1 MTSLRIFFRGGLMS
15 YRALFTWLSPWI
27 LIPTFVVEPIFQVLF
42 FAAVGRTAGVND
54 DSFYLIGNAVQFTA
68 IPCLFAMS
76 NTIGGERYSQTL
88 SLLLVSPARRTPL
101 FLGRALPVIVNG
113 FVCSLIALVVG
124 ADALRVALVPST
136 WLPLSVVESVS
147 AFACTGLGLVTAAVA
162 LRVRETAVLANI
174 VFGILLIF
182 CGTNVP
188 LSALPGWMAEVAG
201 WLPMTHGIAAARE
214 LAGGTSL
221 GGVSGLIGQEI
232 GVGVLYIVLGL
243 GLLRFFEA
251 ESRRHATLEIA

>member
-1 MTSLRIFFRGGLMS
+1 MTSLRIFFRGGLTS

-27 LIPTFVVEPIFQVLF
+27 LIPTFVIEPIFQVLF

-113 FVCSLIALVVG
+113 FVSSLIALVVG
-124 ADALRVALVPST
+124 AIALRVALAPST
-136 WLPLSVVESVS
+136 WLPLAVVVAVS

-188 LSALPGWMAEVAG
+188 LSALPGWMAAVAG
-201 WLPMTHGIAAARE
+201 WLPMRHGIAAARE
-214 LAGGTSL
+214 LAGGTTL
-221 GGVSGLIGQEI
+221 GGVSGLIAQEI
-232 GVGVLYIVLGL
+232 GVGVLYVILGL

-251 ESRRHATLEIA
+251 ESRRRATLEIA

>member
-1 MTSLRIFFRGGLMS
+1 MTSLRIFFRGGIMS

-27 LIPTFVVEPIFQVLF
+27 LIPTFIIEPIFQVLF

-54 DSFYLIGNAVQFTA
+54 NSFYLTGNALQFAA

-113 FVCSLIALVVG
+113 FASSVVALVVG
-124 ADALRVALVPST
+124 ALALHVTLAPST
-136 WLPLSVVESVS
+136 WLPLTLVVAVS

-174 VFGILLIF
+174 VFGVLLIF

-188 LSALPGWMAEVAG
+188 LSALPDWMAAVAG
-201 WLPMTHGIAAARE
+201 WLPITHGIAAARE
-214 LAGGTSL
+214 LAAGASLTSL
-221 GGVSGLIGQEI
+221 SGLIGQEI
-232 GVGVLYIVLGL
+232 GVGVLYIVIGL
-243 GLLRFFEA
+243 GLLRYFEA
-251 ESRRHATLEIA
+251 ESRRRATLEIA

>member
-1 MTSLRIFFRGGLMS
+1 VTSLRIFFLGGVTS

-27 LIPTFVVEPIFQVLF
+27 LIPTFIIEPIFQVLF

-54 DSFYLIGNAVQFTA
+54 NSFYLIGNAVQYAA

-101 FLGRALPVIVNG
+101 FLGRALPVIING
-113 FVCSLIALVVG
+113 FASSVVALVVG
-124 ADALRVALVPST
+124 AAALHVALEPST
-136 WLPLSVVESVS
+136 WLPLSVVIAVS

-174 VFGILLIF
+174 VFGVLLIF

-188 LSALPGWMAEVAG
+188 LSALPGWMAGVAG

-214 LAGGTSL
+214 LAGGASL
-221 GGVSGLIGQEI
+221 GGVSGLVGQEV
-232 GVGVLYIVLGL
+232 GVGALYIVLGL

-251 ESRRHATLEIA
+251 ESRRRATLDIA